1 MVKVVSCGHVF
12 KRALRMKIP
21 SRGLILVMLMFIGR
35 SFLRSMKKI
44 GENKFTWVV
53 KNFSSLQ
60 HETFHDYTFEIDTD
74 VCSCRLS
81 VTPHGKKPHQALGW
95 RMLIAYNP
103 SLLPGR
109 TRHFSYRLTVVNQLS
124 ENLSLIQEGPH
135 WFDSETM
142 EWGSVSFPGFPS
154 LRNKDGG
161 TLVNEEVKILAEVD
175 VLESIDKLYIPKKLE
190 KTTIPQRTFSNKV
203 NGFQVNGF
211 QVLPS
216 QVETV
221 RSIFERHPNIAVG
234 FHSKNQHL
242 RKACMN
248 FLLCLIETMC
258 QSLQELSSED
268 LVQADVALTY
278 LKDSGF
284 KLDWLEKKLDQV
296 KVNKEKEITCLAIL
310 QETEESLLNLKQKC
324 SELKAELAET
334 KTPLSFDDS
343 GFLDPQA
350 TMSREHKR
358 IMLLLQRAADKLNLV
373 VHNIAESEKYFL
385 DSAAEYGNKASNLDS
400 SDESG
405 VSWYLQCQE
414 AAKKYA
420 NMRHVSLR
428 VVLRHFVF
436 CLLSPRFH
444 NYYCTLLV
452 ISFVLNSTYHITSM
466 ENLNKRKFA
475 WLIKNFSS
483 LPSDKLYSAPVL
495 ISGFHWDLFTYPKG
509 YKGGDSL
516 VVSLA
521 VTDGQ
526 SLPSGWARYVKFRLT
541 IVNQLS
547 HELSIHR
554 ETSIWFDQ
562 KAPGWG
568 LSGMLP
574 FAKLHDK
581 DGGFLVNDEL
591 KIVAEI
597 ESLEVIGMLDES
609 KDLLDKTSS
618 SVRESID
625 VNGFQVLPSQVEAV
639 RGMFERHPDIALE
652 FRAKNQHL
660 RTACMN
666 FLLSLS
672 EMLSKSLEEFSN
684 EDLMEADIALTYLKD
699 VGFKVDWLE
708 KSLDQVKRT

>member
-1 MVKVVSCGHVF
+1 
-12 KRALRMKIP
+12 
-21 SRGLILVMLMFIGR
+21 
-35 SFLRSMKKI
+35 
-44 GENKFTWVV
+44 
-53 KNFSSLQ
+53 
-60 HETFHDYTFEIDTD
+60 
-74 VCSCRLS
+74 
-81 VTPHGKKPHQALGW
+81 
-95 RMLIAYNP
+95 
-103 SLLPGR
+103 
-109 TRHFSYRLTVVNQLS
+109 
-124 ENLSLIQEGPH
+124 
-135 WFDSETM
+135 
-142 EWGSVSFPGFPS
+142 
-154 LRNKDGG
+154 
-161 TLVNEEVKILAEVD
+161 
-175 VLESIDKLYIPKKLE
+175 
-190 KTTIPQRTFSNKV
+190 
-203 NGFQVNGF
+203 
-211 QVLPS
+211 
-216 QVETV
+216 
-221 RSIFERHPNIAVG
+221 
-234 FHSKNQHL
+234 
-242 RKACMN
+242 
-248 FLLCLIETMC
+248 
-258 QSLQELSSED
+258 
-268 LVQADVALTY
+268 
-278 LKDSGF
+278 
-284 KLDWLEKKLDQV
+284 
-296 KVNKEKEITCLAIL
+296 
-310 QETEESLLNLKQKC
+310 
-324 SELKAELAET
+324 
-334 KTPLSFDDS
+334 
-343 GFLDPQA
+343 
-350 TMSREHKR
+350 
-358 IMLLLQRAADKLNLV
+358 
-373 VHNIAESEKYFL
+373 
-385 DSAAEYGNKASNLDS
+385 
-400 SDESG
+400 
-405 VSWYLQCQE
+405 
-414 AAKKYA
+414 
-420 NMRHVSLR
+420 
-428 VVLRHFVF
+428 
-436 CLLSPRFH
+436 
-444 NYYCTLLV
+444 
-452 ISFVLNSTYHITSM
+452 M

-495 ISGFHWDLFTYPKG
+495 ISGFYWDVFTYPKG

-554 ETSIWFDQ
+554 ETGIWFDQ

-591 KIVAEI
+591 KIVAEL

-625 VNGFQVLPSQVEAV
+625 ANGFQVLPSQVEAV

-672 EMLSKSLEEFSN
+672 EMLPKSLEEFSN